1 VSRWSRSIATSIRLL
16 PSINRRMVPMGQES
30 EKYNGSD
37 RMLAVKRP
45 IQFFAFAWGTT
56 IALLAAATWNDPFLT
71 TLGRDGML
79 IFAAT
84 FAAVLLAVL
93 ALFTL
98 VLYKRGDAFDS
109 TSHAEPP
116 SKLEANRE
124 PAHELVG
131 AAVDSP

>member
-1 VSRWSRSIATSIRLL
+1 MA
-16 PSINRRMVPMGQES
+16 QEP
-30 EKYNGSD
+30 EKYDGSN

-56 IALLAAATWNDPFLT
+56 IALVAAAMWNDPFLT

-79 IFAAT
+79 LFAGT

-98 VLYKRGDAFDS
+98 VLYKRGEAFDS
-109 TSHAEPP
+109 RPHGEQP
-116 SKLEANRE
+116 SELAATRE
-124 PAHELVG
+124 PAHEPVG
-131 AAVDSP
+131 AAVDSPS